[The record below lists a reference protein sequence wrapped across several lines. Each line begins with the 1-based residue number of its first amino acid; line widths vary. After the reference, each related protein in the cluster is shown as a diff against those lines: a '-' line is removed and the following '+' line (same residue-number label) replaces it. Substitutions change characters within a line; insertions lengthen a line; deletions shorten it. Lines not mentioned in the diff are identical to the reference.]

1 MVSRRSVFKGGGLLT
16 VNTLRAR
23 IKERNEKEN
32 IERLRKA
39 KKKLDQA
46 KNKQVSSLAL
56 GIQVLIKNKQLK
68 NLLAQGVQ
76 ARKDKKAR
84 LVRFQELRA
93 RNELPLIE
101 DIIPIREPDKDPTPV
116 KKLLTIDEGHE
127 GLVQVIKELEKLV
140 PLEALEALKEQDNEV
155 KIFTQAGII
164 EEEEE
169 EEVFKYKDSSPV
181 NLNVESIA
189 DSIDSI

>member
-1 MVSRRSVFKGGGLLT
+1 
-16 VNTLRAR
+16 
-23 IKERNEKEN
+23 
-32 IERLRKA
+32 
-39 KKKLDQA
+39 
-46 KNKQVSSLAL
+46 
-56 GIQVLIKNKQLK
+56 LK

-93 RNELPLIE
+93 RNGLPLIE
-101 DIIPIREPDKDPTPV
+101 DIIPIREPNKDLTLAE
-116 KKLLTIDEGHE
+116 KLLTIDEGHE

-155 KIFTQAGII
+155 EIFTQAGII

-169 EEVFKYKDSSPV
+169 EVPEYKDSSLV
-181 NLNVESIA
+181 DSNVESIT